1 MKFKE
6 FLQSLTFKFSL
17 AIILVILFTSLTI
30 GFVIFQGQ
38 KDFLE
43 RELHKKGIYLT
54 RFLSEQLIEP
64 LLYEEKFTLYKLLE
78 AVFNAEPDYIL
89 FAEVFSLEGEPLV
102 ALFKEK
108 PPHTLPTN
116 TLRHLENLKFQ
127 KFEDHYEIL
136 GPVIAKNY
144 GVIGYLRI
152 GISYKDWKKN
162 LGVVHKKAF
171 LTVLFITLIGILIA
185 LFITRKIIHPAQE
198 RMLRAEKLSAL
209 GQFAAGLAHEI
220 KNPLTSLKM
229 LLQGSLKS
237 NIPLERTDLEIME
250 REIERIDKIVK
261 DFLNFSRVNKKI
273 WLPIDLKALFDEIES
288 LCRKEFERGGV
299 EFRVETSED
308 NLIILGDSDGIK
320 QVLFNLLINAYQ
332 ALNGKPGK
340 ILLRAEKSEKKVKI
354 IVEDNGEGIPE
365 EIIPKIF
372 DPFFTTKPEGTGMGL
387 AIVNSI
393 VREHKGEIKVFS
405 EVGRGTKIEVILPLR
420 ETA

>member
-1 MKFKE
+1 MNLKKI
-6 FLQSLTFKFSL
+6 THSL
-17 AIILVILFTSLTI
+17 AFKLYLAILVMIFLTSLLV
-30 GFVIFQGQ
+30 GFVIFKGQ
-38 KDFLE
+38 ERALYLE
-43 RELHKKGIYLT
+43 FQKKGLYLSK
-54 RFLSEQLIEP
+54 FLSEQLIEP
-64 LLYEEKFTLYKLLE
+64 LFYEENLTIHRILETAFYSEPGLILYS
-78 AVFNAEPDYIL
+78 
-89 FAEVFSLEGEPLV
+89 EVYNLQGEPLITISKESV
-102 ALFKEK
+102 LHNLSPSYLFQLKDLEIKEY
-108 PPHTLPTN
+108 P
-116 TLRHLENLKFQ
+116 
-127 KFEDHYEIL
+127 DHYEFLSPI
-136 GPVIAKNY
+136 IAKNF
-144 GVIGYLRI
+144 GKVGYLRL
-152 GISYKDWKKN
+152 GLSYKNLTEELKSVKKR
-162 LGVVHKKAF
+162 AF
-171 LTVLFITLIGILIA
+171 MLVILITITGFFAA
-185 LFITRKIIHPAQE
+185 LFIVHKIVNPAQE
-198 RMLRAEKLSAL
+198 SLLRAEKLSIL

-261 DFLNFSRVNKKI
+261 DFLNFARVNKKI

-288 LCRKEFERGGV
+288 LCRKEFEREGV
-299 EFRVETSED
+299 EFRVETSGD

-332 ALNGKPGK
+332 ALNGKPAK
-340 ILLRAEKSEKKVKI
+340 ISLRAEKSEKKVKI

-420 ETA
+420 ETV